1 MKFSIKDFFKK
12 CDQICRKLRI
22 WSHLMKKFLIKN
34 FIFLCS
40 DPQVNSRANKKYQYG
55 YLDITVTLN
64 QLFIRGS
71 YQRKQSSGKKL
82 CSL

>member
-1 MKFSIKDFFKK
+1 M
-12 CDQICRKLRI
+12 
-22 WSHLMKKFLIKN
+22 KN